1 LRDIIDTVKPD
12 YFFLKKKSK
21 KKHYLAE
28 TERLERNRSIPA
40 GIWAEFT

>member
-12 YFFLKKKSK
+12 NIFFKKKAK

-28 TERLERNRSIPA
+28 TERPERNQSIPA